1 MRIAIDA
8 RELTGQPTGVGRYLW
23 QLLIAWNEMPAA
35 AAHEFVLCGAPAR
48 QRPGEPDPAGSLH
61 LHALPNLRVQYRHAP
76 RLRGTLWE
84 QFSLPLLASDANVLF
99 APGYTAPLAGQ
110 VPIVLTIHD
119 VSFAAHPEWFA
130 WREGLRRR
138 LLTKVSAHRAA
149 RILTV
154 SGFSKREI
162 VKRLRVYPDKVEV
175 IYSGVHQVIPSTA
188 RTRERPDAAATPP
201 LILYV
206 GSVFNRRHV
215 PELIQGFSELARRQ
229 PAVRLTIVGENR
241 TMPRVDLN
249 GLVAASSAAERIR
262 IRDYVS
268 DTELAALYSEASAF
282 AFLSDYEGFG
292 FTPLEALGAGAPP
305 VVLDTDVA
313 REIYGPSAAYVPRP
327 EPSLI
332 AAALDAVLT
341 DTSERQR
348 ILDAAP
354 GVLARYSWREC
365 AHRTLQVLLACAS

>member
-35 AAHEFVLCGAPAR
+35 AAHEFVLCGEQPR
-48 QRPGEPDPAGSLH
+48 QLPGQPDPGGSLH
-61 LHALPNLRVQYRHAP
+61 LHALPNLRVQYRHA
-76 RLRGTLWE
+76 RRFRGTLWE
-84 QFSLPLLASDANVLF
+84 QFSLPLLSSDANVLF
-99 APGYTAPLAGQ
+99 APGYTAPLAGH

-188 RTRERPDAAATPP
+188 RTRQRAAAAATFP

-206 GSVFNRRHV
+206 GSIFNRRHV
-215 PELIQGFSELARRQ
+215 PELIEGFSQLARRQ
-229 PAVRLTIVGENR
+229 PGVRLTIVGDNR

-249 GLVAASSAAERIR
+249 SLVAASGAAERIR
-262 IRDYVS
+262 VREYVS
-268 DTELAALYSEASAF
+268 DTELAALYTEASAF

-305 VVLDTDVA
+305 VVLDTEVA

-332 AAALDAVLT
+332 AAALDAMLT